1 MESGCVGDYVTPN
14 VLLPRDG
21 YSFLGWTEDPE
32 SKVPDYY
39 PGEAIPLVTDT
50 EYYAVYKTESFEIGF
65 NANDGSALRQAK
77 QYNYGDDALLNEIY
91 ERNDAYFLGWSAS
104 PDALIPEF
112 AVGITIPVM
121 ANLELYAI
129 WGNPDFLLS
138 ESLNMIDEEAF
149 EGCAFC
155 FVEVPEQTER
165 IGSRAFADCAQLHYI
180 KISGYDTMIDLD
192 AFTGVSDLTIYG
204 IPGSK
209 AELFALQN
217 GYSFVAA

>member
-1 MESGCVGDYVTPN
+1 
-14 VLLPRDG
+14 
-21 YSFLGWTEDPE
+21 
-32 SKVPDYY
+32 
-39 PGEAIPLVTDT
+39 
-50 EYYAVYKTESFEIGF
+50 
-65 NANDGSALRQAK
+65 
-77 QYNYGDDALLNEIY
+77 
-91 ERNDAYFLGWSAS
+91 
-104 PDALIPEF
+104 
-112 AVGITIPVM
+112 
-121 ANLELYAI
+121 
-129 WGNPDFLLS
+129 
-138 ESLNMIDEEAF
+138 MIDEEAF